1 MGMDCPPLVL
11 TPNHA
16 VRHGPRLRCGLDLV
30 TVSLLLIPAT
40 PVILLL
46 TVATDPETS
55 WLTWLV
61 ALVVLEH
68 ILWLNGLRVATEY
81 AVTHPQTR
89 GAAVWARRAA
99 LVNTFALVLLLPA
112 FGLIAGAE
120 SNFLWGCAYTGLAVV
135 LASRGVAWCLGT
147 GAVSA
152 VLRALGFVKTALAL
166 RALAEMACA
175 VVAVSV
181 AGLVLLRYAQTHAAT
196 TPEAASM
203 YEWGYFLLLVGLPAL
218 WIIALTAG
226 ALCLR
231 ATKQLQYRFGR
242 AAAAMRRGAASI
254 AR

>member
-1 MGMDCPPLVL
+1 ML

-152 VLRALGFVKTALAL
+152 VLRALGFAKTALAL

-196 TPEAASM
+196 TPEAAWM

-242 AAAAMRRGAASI
+242 AAAAMRQGAASI